1 MNLKTSLNCISYQRD
16 RAAKTI
22 EHVVNIHCS
31 TLEQWQIIFI
41 ESSMSRELKAT
52 KLRLQRVHSRV
63 VNNISLEKIEI
74 RNHFKSSSHRH
85 TFHLLHILLFL

>member
-1 MNLKTSLNCISYQRD
+1 MNLKTSLNCISCQRY

-41 ESSMSRELKAT
+41 ESSMSRAT
-52 KLRLQRVHSRV
+52 QGNQTKVAESAFEG
-63 VNNISLEKIEI
+63 S
-74 RNHFKSSSHRH
+74 
-85 TFHLLHILLFL
+85 

>member
-1 MNLKTSLNCISYQRD
+1 MNLKTSLNCLSYQRD

-41 ESSMSRELKAT
+41 ESSMSRAT
-52 KLRLQRVHSRV
+52 QGNQTKV
-63 VNNISLEKIEI
+63 VESAFEG
-74 RNHFKSSSHRH
+74 S
-85 TFHLLHILLFL
+85 

>member
-31 TLEQWQIIFI
+31 TLEQWQINFI
-41 ESSMSRELKAT
+41 ERSRAT
-52 KLRLQRVHSRV
+52 QGNQTKVAESAFEG
-63 VNNISLEKIEI
+63 S
-74 RNHFKSSSHRH
+74 
-85 TFHLLHILLFL
+85 

>member
-1 MNLKTSLNCISYQRD
+1 MNLKTSLNYISYQRD

-31 TLEQWQIIFI
+31 SLEQWQIVFI
-41 ESSMSRELKAT
+41 ESSMSRAT
-52 KLRLQRVHSRV
+52 QGNQTKVAQVFNS
-63 VNNISLEKIEI
+63 ISLEKIEI

-85 TFHLLHILLFL
+85 TF

>member
-22 EHVVNIHCS
+22 EHVVNIHS

-41 ESSMSRELKAT
+41 ESSMSRAAQGNQT
-52 KLRLQRVHSRV
+52 KVAESAFEG
-63 VNNISLEKIEI
+63 S
-74 RNHFKSSSHRH
+74 
-85 TFHLLHILLFL
+85 

>member
-31 TLEQWQIIFI
+31 TLEQIIFI
-41 ESSMSRELKAT
+41 ESSMSRAT
-52 KLRLQRVHSRV
+52 QGNQTKVAESAFEG
-63 VNNISLEKIEI
+63 S
-74 RNHFKSSSHRH
+74 
-85 TFHLLHILLFL
+85 

>member
-31 TLEQWQIIFI
+31 TLEQIIFI
-41 ESSMSRELKAT
+41 ESSMSRAT
-52 KLRLQRVHSRV
+52 QGNQTKVAESA
-63 VNNISLEKIEI
+63 
-74 RNHFKSSSHRH
+74 FKG
-85 TFHLLHILLFL
+85 I

>member
-1 MNLKTSLNCISYQRD
+1 MRD

-41 ESSMSRELKAT
+41 ESSMSRAT
-52 KLRLQRVHSRV
+52 QGNQTKVAESA
-63 VNNISLEKIEI
+63 
-74 RNHFKSSSHRH
+74 FKG
-85 TFHLLHILLFL
+85 I

>member
-22 EHVVNIHCS
+22 EHVVNTHCS

-41 ESSMSRELKAT
+41 ESSMSRAAQGNQT
-52 KLRLQRVHSRV
+52 KVAESAFEG
-63 VNNISLEKIEI
+63 S
-74 RNHFKSSSHRH
+74 
-85 TFHLLHILLFL
+85 